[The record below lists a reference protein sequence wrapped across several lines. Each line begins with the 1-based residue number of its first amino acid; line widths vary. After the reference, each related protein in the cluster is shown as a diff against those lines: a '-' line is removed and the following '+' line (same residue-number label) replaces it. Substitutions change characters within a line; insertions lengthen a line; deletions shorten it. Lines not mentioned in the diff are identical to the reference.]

1 MNLFALLKDEQIKRI
16 SINQEIQRQLDDY
29 IKDSIHQFVN
39 KERIDFDG
47 QYKPEN
53 NQILLISDYNL
64 NYLNKL
70 VIDAEI
76 LLKNDIEQIKCIIF
90 FYNKNKNQIGFQIFD
105 NRKIINP
112 SKFSLIYDSNTF
124 SRLNSKGITISNTI
138 DVLFD
143 NNQLLFVSYHNAS
156 RVFDLSKYYREA
168 SDAEIEKLRN
178 SDVIEFSQ
186 DIDNNQFDSIM
197 RKKLFLIQKNNVLEK
212 VKSQFDEVR
221 KYASNF
227 DIGECFNNDRII
239 LPKDKKILK
248 NLINFLNDDLFKS
261 PITNLL
267 YETNSK
273 KSLK

>member
-16 SINQEIQRQLDDY
+16 SINQEIQKQLDDY
-29 IKDSIHQFVN
+29 LKDSIDQFEK
-39 KERIDFDG
+39 KEKIDFDG

-53 NQILLISDYNL
+53 DQILLIKDYNINFL
-64 NYLNKL
+64 DKL
-70 VIDAEI
+70 VLDTEI
-76 LLKNDIEQIKCIIF
+76 LLENDFEQIKCIIF
-90 FYNKNKNQIGFQIFD
+90 FYNKNQIGFQIFD
-105 NRKIINP
+105 NRKIINR
-112 SKFSLIYDSNTF
+112 SKFWLIYDSKTF

-138 DVLFD
+138 DVLFY

-156 RVFDLSKYYREA
+156 RVLDLSEYYREA

-221 KYASNF
+221 KYALNF
-227 DIGECFNNDRII
+227 DIGECFDNDRII